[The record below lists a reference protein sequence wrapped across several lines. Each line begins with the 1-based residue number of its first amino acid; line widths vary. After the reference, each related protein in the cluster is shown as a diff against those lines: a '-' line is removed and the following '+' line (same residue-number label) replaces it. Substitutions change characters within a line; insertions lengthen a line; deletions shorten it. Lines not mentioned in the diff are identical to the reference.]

1 MQRIVIVSVAIA
13 MLSAA
18 CTSSAETTTSV
29 PSTSSTTTV
38 APTTT
43 SSSPVT
49 VPPATTTTSTP
60 VTTTALPGTT
70 TTAATG
76 PLPVSVELSD
86 EGVQAG
92 DTWVHFGSDDEAA
105 IAAVA
110 AVLGEPSLDS
120 GWIDSFSGYGTCP
133 GSVIRG
139 VEWDDFIMLFTQ
151 SDTAF
156 WTGGVPHFFSY
167 YYTGV
172 TPELFTTRGI
182 GVGSS
187 IEMLETAYGG
197 TKYTMDEAFFDP
209 SVGAWMYDLHDWTSL
224 WGYATGQSGL
234 HVVTSI
240 NGGRGCGE

>member
-1 MQRIVIVSVAIA
+1 MRRFLI
-13 MLSAA
+13 LSAA
-18 CTSSAETTTSV
+18 MAVLAASCTSSADTTTSV
-29 PSTSSTTTV
+29 PSTSSTATV
-38 APTTT
+38 APSTTSSAPATDPPAATTT
-43 SSSPVT
+43 SVPVT
-49 VPPATTTTSTP
+49 NTAPAVTTTTTEP
-60 VTTTALPGTT
+60 DPPA
-70 TTAATG
+70 
-76 PLPVSVELSD
+76 VSVELSD

-92 DTWVHFGSDDEAA
+92 DTRVQFGFDDEDA

-139 VEWDDFIMLFTQ
+139 VEWDDFVMLFTR

-167 YYTGV
+167 YYTGDK
-172 TPELFTTRGI
+172 PELFTTEGI

-187 IEMLETAYGG
+187 VEMLEAAYGG
-197 TKYTMDEAFFDP
+197 TKYTMDESFFDP
-209 SVGAWMYDLHDWTSL
+209 AVGAWMYDLHDWTSL
-224 WGYATGQSGL
+224 WGYATGQSGA